1 MNDEKKYTVVGT
13 DVEEVK
19 RLNKNSGLTY
29 NQVKELLAKQMQ
41 KSNEIEILHFSF
53 SILLK
58 RVIKITLFSIQLSN
72 C

>member
-29 NQVKELLAKQMQ
+29 NQVKEMLAKQMQ
-41 KSNEIEILHFSF
+41 KVIRLKSF
-53 SILLK
+53 IFHLA
-58 RVIKITLFSIQLSN
+58 F
-72 C
+72 

>member
-29 NQVKELLAKQMQ
+29 NQVKEMLAKQKEVIRL
-41 KSNEIEILHFSF
+41 KSFIFHLAF
-53 SILLK
+53 
-58 RVIKITLFSIQLSN
+58 
-72 C
+72 

>member
-29 NQVKELLAKQMQ
+29 NQVKRNVSKANAKKEVIRL
-41 KSNEIEILHFSF
+41 KSFIFFI
-53 SILLK
+53 
-58 RVIKITLFSIQLSN
+58 
-72 C
+72 

>member
-29 NQVKELLAKQMQ
+29 NQVKEMLAKQMQ
-41 KSNEIEILHFSF
+41 KVIRLKSFIFSF
-53 SILLK
+53 SIL
-58 RVIKITLFSIQLSN
+58 IGES
-72 C
+72 